1 LTVTSSTNQV
11 TGLIPGVSLN
21 LQQANPNQPITLT
34 VANDSTG
41 AAKDVQGFVTAY
53 NAVVDFINQNSS
65 FNSST
70 QQAGLLLGNSTS
82 TNLASALSE
91 ALNTA
96 VPGANSS
103 ATLASVGLSFNQ
115 SGDLEFNQ
123 GTFTQAMNSPGGVT
137 AVQNLF
143 AMSGISNNPGV
154 QFIVGTSQTQP
165 SGATPYQVQITSPA
179 TEGTATASSA
189 LADST
194 TITGSNNTLT
204 LSVNGITSAPITLT
218 QGTYNPTQLAAMV
231 QQQINNSTSLNGNL
245 VSAGVNGSGEL
256 QITSQ
261 AYGSASIVTMGTG
274 SAIGAGGPLGFAG
287 GESGNGTDV
296 AGDFLVNGNV
306 EAATGTGQF
315 LTGNSGNA
323 NTAGLE
329 VQSTL
334 SAPGTA
340 TMSVSQGLAGQLNQ
354 VLNQYLNPVSGQLM
368 NVNNQYQSE
377 INNINSEITTD
388 NNQIQTQTTNLQNQF
403 AAMEVSIS
411 KIKTVQ
417 SELSGLVPTSSSSS
431 SSSS

>member
-1 LTVTSSTNQV
+1 
-11 TGLIPGVSLN
+11 
-21 LQQANPNQPITLT
+21 
-34 VANDSTG
+34 
-41 AAKDVQGFVTAY
+41 
-53 NAVVDFINQNSS
+53 
-65 FNSST
+65 
-70 QQAGLLLGNSTS
+70 
-82 TNLASALSE
+82 
-91 ALNTA
+91 
-96 VPGANSS
+96 
-103 ATLASVGLSFNQ
+103 
-115 SGDLEFNQ
+115 
-123 GTFTQAMNSPGGVT
+123 
-137 AVQNLF
+137 
-143 AMSGISNNPGV
+143 
-154 QFIVGTSQTQP
+154 
-165 SGATPYQVQITSPA
+165 
-179 TEGTATASSA
+179 
-189 LADST
+189 
-194 TITGSNNTLT
+194 
-204 LSVNGITSAPITLT
+204 
-218 QGTYNPTQLAAMV
+218 MV

-431 SSSS
+431 SSSSS